1 MIKPKENEEI
11 NEELSTDELKDVS
24 GGIMVPGEGTNL
36 KGVSGGRSSFPDTEG
51 HWGEGEGLRP
61 NSPHGSGFGGTLKD
75 WKIANKNGIN
85 WDLPDTSSG
94 VY

>member
-1 MIKPKENEEI
+1 MTKPNEDI

-75 WKIANKNGIN
+75 WEREHHSLITDDGSPET
-85 WDLPDTSSG
+85 DQ
-94 VY
+94 